1 MRASGVSL
9 LQMATAIMKVGSLYV
24 LAGVLVGE
32 FVTPYSESTAQRVR
46 SEALHSQVKQQTDFG
61 LWLRDNRSFVN
72 IGEVLP
78 DLTVLRVK
86 VFEFD
91 EGKHLRSL
99 VAAKRGVFAEGKWTI
114 ENVRQTLL
122 SDQRVTSQQAASA
135 HWITDVTPGILS
147 VFLIHPD
154 QLSAIQLWRYIV
166 HLRENAQQTSIYELS
181 FWGKVIEPFSTAVM
195 VLLAIPF
202 VFGQA
207 RSGSTGR
214 NLFVGIMLGLTF
226 YVFSK
231 GFGYMVQIYGVPPLL
246 AAALP
251 TLVFSVFALIMLR
264 RVS

>member
-1 MRASGVSL
+1 
-9 LQMATAIMKVGSLYV
+9 
-24 LAGVLVGE
+24 
-32 FVTPYSESTAQRVR
+32 
-46 SEALHSQVKQQTDFG
+46 
-61 LWLRDNRSFVN
+61 
-72 IGEVLP
+72 
-78 DLTVLRVK
+78 
-86 VFEFD
+86 
-91 EGKHLRSL
+91 
-99 VAAKRGVFAEGKWTI
+99 
-114 ENVRQTLL
+114 
-122 SDQRVTSQQAASA
+122 
-135 HWITDVTPGILS
+135 
-147 VFLIHPD
+147 
-154 QLSAIQLWRYIV
+154 
-166 HLRENAQQTSIYELS
+166 
-181 FWGKVIEPFSTAVM
+181 